1 MGRQDPT
8 HLVVG
13 HLTRPHGTR
22 GEFLCGILTDHPE
35 SVFAPG
41 VVLSLGGPKDDAP
54 DPDMP
59 PLRIEAARGS
69 PKGMLVTF
77 GGVTDRTRAEL
88 LQGCYLFLPIEELE
102 PLEDGEVF
110 YHQLLGMTVQTANGE
125 EVGEVREVFE
135 MGPVD
140 LLEVRGSDGALMIPF
155 RPEIVVDIDVEANR
169 LVIDPPEGLLEL

>member
-41 VVLSLGGPKDDAP
+41 VVLSLGGPRDDAP

-59 PLRIEAARGS
+59 PLRIESVRSS
-69 PKGMLVTF
+69 PKGVLVTF
-77 GGVTDRTRAEL
+77 GGVADRTQAEA
-88 LQGCYLFLPIEELE
+88 LQGRYLFLPMEELE
-102 PLEDGEVF
+102 PLGEGEVF
-110 YHQLLGMTVQTANGE
+110 YHQLLGLNVETVGGE
-125 EVGEVREVFE
+125 EVGEVKEVFE
-135 MGPVD
+135 TGPVD
-140 LLEVRGSDGALMIPF
+140 LLEVRGSNGVLMIPF
-155 RPEIVVDIDVEANR
+155 RTEIVVEIDVETGR
-169 LVIDPPEGLLEL
+169 LVIDPPDGLLEL